1 MKKIFPFIILL
12 MIWQCLST
20 AVNKTVIIPYP
31 FDVLKTMIQYGQ
43 QPSFYL
49 SMGHTLLRIILGL
62 LISSFIGLTLAFMS
76 YDHRN
81 VEAFLSPIVAFLQTI
96 PQISYIIVLLVWF
109 NSRAALM
116 IIIILMLFP
125 IFYAN
130 CLNGLKGID
139 QDLKDVIILYHHTPL
154 FNIIKVYLPL
164 IRHHINA
171 AIDSC
176 IPLSIKVGVMSEI
189 FVSSAYGIGKELYL
203 ARINIDTTAIFALTF
218 YMVIIIEIL
227 LSVFHFYQRIRK

>member
-1 MKKIFPFIILL
+1 MKKFFPFFILL
-12 MIWQCLST
+12 MIWQCL
-20 AVNKTVIIPYP
+20 AMIINKTIIIPYP
-31 FDVLKTMIQYGQ
+31 VDVLKMMIQYAQ
-43 QPSFYL
+43 EPSFYL

-62 LISSFIGLTLAFMS
+62 MISSLIGLGLAFMS

-81 VEAFLSPIVAFLQTI
+81 IEAFLSPVVAFFQSI
-96 PQISYIIVLLVWF
+96 PQISYIIILLVWF
-109 NSRAALM
+109 NSRIALM
-116 IIIILMLFP
+116 IIIVLMLFP

>member
-1 MKKIFPFIILL
+1 MKKFFPFFILL
-12 MIWQCLST
+12 MIWQCL
-20 AVNKTVIIPYP
+20 AMIINKTIIIPYP
-31 FDVLKTMIQYGQ
+31 VDVLKMMIQYAQ
-43 QPSFYL
+43 EPSFYL

-62 LISSFIGLTLAFMS
+62 MISSLIGLGLAFMS

-81 VEAFLSPIVAFLQTI
+81 IEAFLSPVVAFFQSI
-96 PQISYIIVLLVWF
+96 PQISYIIILLVWF
-109 NSRAALM
+109 NSRIALM
-116 IIIILMLFP
+116 IIIVLMLFP

-203 ARINIDTTAIFALTF
+203 ARININTTAIFALTF

>member
-1 MKKIFPFIILL
+1 MKKFFPFFILL
-12 MIWQCLST
+12 MIWQCL
-20 AVNKTVIIPYP
+20 AMIINKTIIIPYP
-31 FDVLKTMIQYGQ
+31 VDVLKMMIQYAQ
-43 QPSFYL
+43 EPSFYL

-62 LISSFIGLTLAFMS
+62 MISSLIGLGLAFMS

-81 VEAFLSPIVAFLQTI
+81 IEAFLSPVVAFFQSI
-96 PQISYIIVLLVWF
+96 PQISYIIILLVWF
-109 NSRAALM
+109 NSRTALM
-116 IIIILMLFP
+116 IIIVLMLFP

-203 ARINIDTTAIFALTF
+203 ARININTTAIFALTF